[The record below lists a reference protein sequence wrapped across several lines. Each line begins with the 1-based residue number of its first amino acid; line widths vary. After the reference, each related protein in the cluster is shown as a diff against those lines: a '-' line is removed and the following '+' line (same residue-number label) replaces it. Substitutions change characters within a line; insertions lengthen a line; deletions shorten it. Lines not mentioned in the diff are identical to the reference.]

1 MGSNPTAVEQKLRRN
16 LRQGSMETGSVNQ
29 IVCSGGIFLA
39 KDTHR
44 FLLLLRTQ
52 GKTAGTWGL
61 VGGKKE
67 PGDTTP
73 IDILNREIA
82 EEVGAVPSIEKIVPL
97 ELFTSTDENFQ
108 YNTYVLIVE
117 REFIP
122 TLNEEHAGWAWC
134 AYDAWP
140 KPLHQ
145 GVKNSVN
152 NKVVRAKL
160 ELLLDLV

>member
-1 MGSNPTAVEQKLRRN
+1 MAPST
-16 LRQGSMETGSVNQ
+16 VNQ
-29 IVCSGGIFLA
+29 IVCSGGLFLA
-39 KDTHR
+39 RDSKR
-44 FLLLLRTQ
+44 FLFLLRTQ

-67 PGDTTP
+67 PADLTAM
-73 IDILNREIA
+73 DVLNREIH
-82 EEVGAVPSIEKIVPL
+82 EEVGRTPAIKKIIPL
-97 ELFTSTDENFQ
+97 ELFTSNDLQFQ

-122 TLNEEHAGWAWC
+122 VLNTEHAGYAWC
-134 AYDAWP
+134 QFEMWP

-145 GVKNSVN
+145 GVKHSFN
-152 NKVVRAKL
+152 NKTVKAKL

>member
-1 MGSNPTAVEQKLRRN
+1 MA
-16 LRQGSMETGSVNQ
+16 TGPINQ
-29 IVCSGGIFLA
+29 IVCSGGLFLA
-39 KDTHR
+39 KDTGR

-82 EEVGAVPSIEKIVPL
+82 EEIGTVPSIEKIVPL

-108 YNTYVLIVE
+108 YNTYVLIVD

-122 TLNEEHAGWAWC
+122 ELNAEHASWAWC
-134 AYDAWP
+134 SLNAWP

-145 GVKNSVN
+145 GVKNSLN
-152 NKVVRAKL
+152 NRVVKAKL
-160 ELLLDLV
+160 ELLLDLLD